1 MQAYT
6 KAVLILCFYTAKVKF
21 WYIVTTSCLFS
32 SLRRQYPP
40 LSLLQLQRFI
50 DLGRVDPSQPID
62 LTQLCNS
69 GLFKIQ
75 IDQKHFGVNLTEEVP
90 RVDSFVFFL

>member
-1 MQAYT
+1 MSNSFHVA
-6 KAVLILCFYTAKVKF
+6 AVD
-21 WYIVTTSCLFS
+21 LFL

-40 LSLLQLQRFI
+40 LSLMQLQRFI

-69 GLFKIQ
+69 GLFSIQ
-75 IDQKHFGVNLTEEVP
+75 VDQKHFGVNLTEEVQ
-90 RVDSFVFFL
+90 